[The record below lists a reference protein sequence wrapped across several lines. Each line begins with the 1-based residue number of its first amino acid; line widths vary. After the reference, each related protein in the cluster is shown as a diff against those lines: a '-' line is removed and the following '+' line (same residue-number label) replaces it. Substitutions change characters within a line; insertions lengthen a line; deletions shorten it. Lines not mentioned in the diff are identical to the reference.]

1 MIPIRLRPARM
12 VLGHTLRKPSLPQW
26 DSTIRLFGK
35 TRNQGGF
42 PDGWVL
48 SKTREGFGRRLPP
61 TVELGITGSLQ
72 ELGGGEFMCEGVS
85 VSRHIG

>member
-1 MIPIRLRPARM
+1 M
-12 VLGHTLRKPSLPQW
+12 VPDHRLRKPSLPQR

-42 PDGWVL
+42 PNGSVL

-61 TVELGITGSLQ
+61 TAEFGIKGSLQ
-72 ELGGGEFMCEGVS
+72 KLGVENLLVKVFQCSGTEDDKNP
-85 VSRHIG
+85 HP